1 MQKSESQE
9 VTRKQSRPN
18 FPKKKS
24 RKFFTPKYTHIAR
37 NGGNKEIK
45 QAKFSPPK
53 KITSYP
59 LIHTRTNFCVA
70 GTKNVCF
77 FRKIWLALF
86 PCYLYFMIHSF
97 ALLPTIND
105 RIKNYF
111 PIFHSWCD
119 SFRSVF
125 FL

>member
-53 KITSYP
+53 KIISYP

-77 FRKIWLALF
+77 FSENLARF
-86 PCYLYFMIHSF
+86 IS
-97 ALLPTIND
+97 LLPL
-105 RIKNYF
+105 
-111 PIFHSWCD
+111 FHD
-119 SFRSVF
+119 SLFC
-125 FL
+125 LITDDK